1 MFRAVTQYILGFMP
15 NYDTIELDP
24 CIPSSWD
31 KCEMSRKFRGDNYI
45 IHIHNPNG
53 LQKGYKTM
61 TVDGVKYEQNSLPIF
76 ADGKEHVIEIT
87 LGE

>member
-1 MFRAVTQYILGFMP
+1 
-15 NYDTIELDP
+15 
-24 CIPSSWD
+24 
-31 KCEMSRKFRGDNYI
+31 MSRKFRGDNYI
-45 IHIHNPNG
+45 IHILNPNG